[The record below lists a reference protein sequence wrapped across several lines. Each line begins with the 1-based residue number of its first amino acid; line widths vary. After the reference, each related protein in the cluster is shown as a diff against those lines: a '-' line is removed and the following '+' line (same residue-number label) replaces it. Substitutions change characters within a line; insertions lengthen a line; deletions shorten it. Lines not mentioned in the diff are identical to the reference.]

1 MSRERQEQESLFAV
15 AGKPTAR
22 DLLGVITWNLQ
33 HAAAD
38 RARRQ
43 AAWLA
48 AHDHADIVVLTEV
61 PGSRTADILVE
72 ALVARGYEVCLADGD
87 GADYRVIVGSRTGS
101 LTVAAGLPSTCLP
114 HRLVAV
120 RVDTPGRMPLS
131 VVGLYV
137 PSRGPQAKRNVAKR
151 EFQDSVGCLLPR
163 LTTYLGPDAPI
174 VIGGDLNVVE
184 PGHIPHHGVFGV
196 WEYDFYRAF
205 IQVGFVDCFRH
216 LNHHALDH
224 SWFGR
229 SGAGYR
235 FDHLFIT
242 GEHAGLVAECAYLH
256 EARTGGLSDHAAMSV
271 LLRSD
276 PDWQPGSA

>member
-1 MSRERQEQESLFAV
+1 MSSGHQEQEGLFAV
-15 AGKPTAR
+15 AVRPAAR
-22 DLLGVITWNLQ
+22 DFVGVITWNVQ

-43 AAWLA
+43 VAWLA
-48 AHDHADIVVLTEV
+48 AQDHADIVVLTEV
-61 PGSRTADILVE
+61 PGSGTADVLVE
-72 ALVARGYEVCLADGD
+72 ALHARGYEVCLADGD
-87 GADYRVIVGSRTGS
+87 GADYRVIAGSRTGR
-101 LTVAAGLPSTCLP
+101 LTVAAGLPDTCLS
-114 HRLVAV
+114 HRLAAV
-120 RVDTPGRMPLS
+120 RVDRPGHVPLS

-137 PSRGPQAKRNVAKR
+137 PSRGPQSKRNVAKR
-151 EFQDSVGCLLPR
+151 QFQDSVAGLLPR
-163 LTTYLGPDAPI
+163 LPNYLGPDAPI

-184 PGHIPHHGVFGV
+184 PGHIPHHAVFGD

-205 IQVGFVDCFRH
+205 SEAGFVDCFRH
-216 LNHHALDH
+216 LNSHALDH

-242 GEHAGLVAECAYLH
+242 SEHAGLVAGCAYLH

-271 LLRSD
+271 LLHTD
-276 PDWQPGSA
+276 PDRQPGFA

>member
-1 MSRERQEQESLFAV
+1 MSSGRQEQESLFAV
-15 AGKPTAR
+15 AARPTAH
-22 DLLGVITWNLQ
+22 DFVGVITWNVQ

-43 AAWLA
+43 VAWLA

-61 PGSRTADILVE
+61 TGSGTADVLVE
-72 ALVARGYEVCLADGD
+72 ALHARGYDVSLADGD
-87 GADYRVIVGSRTGS
+87 GTDYRVIAGSRTGR
-101 LTVAAGLPSTCLP
+101 LTVVTGLAGTCLP
-114 HRLVAV
+114 HRLMAV
-120 RVDTPGRMPLS
+120 RVDTPGRTPLS
-131 VVGLYV
+131 VIGLYV

-151 EFQDSVGCLLPR
+151 EFQGSVADLLPR
-163 LTTYLGPDAPI
+163 LASYLGSDAPI

-184 PGHIPHHGVFGV
+184 PGHMPHHAVFGA

-205 IQVGFVDCFRH
+205 GQAGFVDCFRH
-216 LNHHALDH
+216 LNSHALDH

-242 GEHAGLVAECAYLH
+242 SEHTGLLAGCAYLH

-271 LLRSD
+271 LLRID
-276 PDWQPGSA
+276 PDR